1 MSGADGE
8 VVEQDQRLH
17 AALATAEVY
26 PLLCAVAHLT
36 GDFDLLREDL
46 ALDQGQLLVPGHGL
60 TPEQE
65 ASARQLA
72 GDALRARASA
82 TAGAGTGRWAHP
94 VSVLRFLRSDY
105 PCQLVR
111 RDATH
116 IEP

>member
-72 GDALRARASA
+72 GDALRARAPAPPPAPARALGPPRFRPPIPPLRLPLPARPS
-82 TAGAGTGRWAHP
+82 RRHP
-94 VSVLRFLRSDY
+94 
-105 PCQLVR
+105 
-111 RDATH
+111 H
-116 IEP
+116 